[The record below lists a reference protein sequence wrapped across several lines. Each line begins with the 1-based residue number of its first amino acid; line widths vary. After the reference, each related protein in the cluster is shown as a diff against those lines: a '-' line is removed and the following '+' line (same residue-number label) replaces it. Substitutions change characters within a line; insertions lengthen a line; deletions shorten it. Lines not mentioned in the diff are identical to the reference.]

1 MACCWLGPFVIT
13 VLGGLVCS
21 CDGMD
26 VIISGSHVTW
36 EHAKT
41 MSGCKLA
48 GLDRNGVL
56 NINDITVLNQT
67 GPAGAWIG
75 AHVNPSQWIKITGC
89 FKKKRNVFSK
99 HFRLNISNELN
110 PVETC
115 FGKCLSDVFA
125 LTKSGCYCLNNTT
138 DDTSVPCPGHLCGK
152 QNNSLC
158 GSDTCL
164 CRYKQVSPDP
174 VIDNDGDCMTVRKNK
189 SSYDFISQD
198 CLSNHTFLC
207 SDRNQKEIIIYYG
220 NNNNATWNHALFVC
234 DHNGQVLL
242 GLNDHSDQIHT
253 RAIQLQNNTSYWI
266 GMFRLKRFYWGY
278 SNLDQHQCVALHYN
292 PDQAGWRLMLRNCSS
307 NLPVLCDNNNE
318 NTPTSSAVS
327 AIHTTSHSGNITDT
341 DSSSDVPLPPIIGAT
356 SGVIIIVLIT
366 SVACLIRRRRNE
378 NPKHSDRPNDAKE
391 SRHYVEVDAHHTNTL
406 SSDVYYNSACQIQP
420 KFDHTYNHLHSVRRD
435 DDKVDDLYDH
445 TGNLRSEYDS
455 LGRITFKGEQV
466 ECDYDH
472 MKAISIFPGS
482 VDTGNYDTVIQLDK
496 PKGFVPV
503 DDTYDHV

>member
-67 GPAGAWIG
+67 GPAEAWIV

-115 FGKCLSDVFA
+115 FSKCLSDVFA

-138 DDTSVPCPGHLCGK
+138 YDMSVPCPGHLCG
-152 QNNSLC
+152 QRNNSLC

-174 VIDNDGDCMTVRKNK
+174 VIDNDGDCMTVRKNNN
-189 SSYDFISQD
+189 SYDFISQN
-198 CLSNHTFLC
+198 CSSNHHFLC
-207 SDRNQKEIIIYYG
+207 GDRNQKEINVYYG
-220 NNNNATWNHALFVC
+220 DNNNANWNRALFVC

-266 GMFRLKRFYWGY
+266 GMFRFKRFYWGY

-292 PDQAGWRLMLRNCSS
+292 PDEAVWRLLLRNCSS
-307 NLPVLCDNNNE
+307 HLPVLCDNYKE
-318 NTPTSSAVS
+318 NRPASSAVS
-327 AIHTTSHSGNITDT
+327 FTSSSSRLTSDLNTESSLYTTTHGGDISYVPNTERSIHTTSHSGNITDT

-356 SGVIIIVLIT
+356 SGVILIVLIT
-366 SVACLIRRRRNE
+366 SVVCVM
-378 NPKHSDRPNDAKE
+378 KHQRKG
-391 SRHYVEVDAHHTNTL
+391 
-406 SSDVYYNSACQIQP
+406 
-420 KFDHTYNHLHSVRRD
+420 RD
-435 DDKVDDLYDH
+435 EDSKH
-445 TGNLRSEYDS
+445 RECDS
-455 LGRITFKGEQV
+455 LSPNYINVDIYHKNTMYSVASGSDNDQTEIHNDTRVDNTCNSSANVALHYESLRKGDQTES
-466 ECDYDH
+466 
-472 MKAISIFPGS
+472 K
-482 VDTGNYDTVIQLDK
+482 YDTIK
-496 PKGFVPV
+496 A
-503 DDTYDHV
+503 